1 MQKRIIKTALILLFV
16 SLILQS
22 AQPQKLPAAGREIAA
37 QSFSDPDL
45 RDFLEDQKKEFAEFN
60 DNIAREL
67 QDFKDDADREF
78 SKFLK
83 DAWEEFG
90 LAEPVQVINK
100 PKPTTPPVF
109 TAAPT
114 KGTKP
119 KEPLKIVINQPVPPP
134 PTAPEVKPPVKSIP
148 EPKQAVVL
156 PQPTPDAVG
165 KHRPRADVVAE

>member
-100 PKPTTPPVF
+100 PKPNIS
-109 TAAPT
+109 
-114 KGTKP
+114 KKSP
-119 KEPLKIVINQPVPPP
+119 KW
-134 PTAPEVKPPVKSIP
+134 
-148 EPKQAVVL
+148 
-156 PQPTPDAVG
+156 VG
-165 KHRPRADVVAE
+165 MRTYL